1 MERSRSTTKI
11 FKNAGIAF
19 VLGASLFGTPS
30 FAQQEGLA
38 RETLEQLVSV
48 PPGKLS
54 DSDLALRIQLNRR
67 LLNDNVSEVGG
78 IKLRNLLRA
87 DRQEMRKRGK
97 AEDTQQEAAAE
108 TPAEEPQAAEE
119 EPAAEQ
125 QNDRQRRRAERR
137 AAREQAAQ
145 DQAAQDAAAEEERK
159 QQEAAAARAA
169 ADKAAAA
176 QAASD
181 KAAADRAAAE
191 QAAAEAEAKRAAEQQ
206 QSDQRPRPNR
216 NARQSLQDDRASAD
230 LNVAELRDRI
240 ADTEEILKNDDIRR
254 ALKRS
259 LNDRVKADR
268 AALESKLANRQ
279 ERRDDRQAERTEN
292 RQERRA
298 ERREE
303 RQAERRAARQD
314 ERQENRQ
321 DRRADNQVA
330 RQLLEDQRP
339 ASQLGL
345 PELRD
350 RVQRTRDALQAE
362 NMGDNLNQR
371 LLARLSED
379 RDALRNRVAE
389 RKGRSRDRQVREQ
402 VLENR
407 EARNELLSDQRP
419 SSRLDDSQLDR
430 RIEQTGSLLE
440 NGRLRPA
447 VRANLELMLRSDRAE
462 KRERLL
468 QAREDR
474 RRNLRREARQPRDFT
489 IELGQSGIRFNLDIV
504 AAEEDNETI
513 QQQLLAPPRREIRQQ
528 YSLNEFRQRP
538 ELRDIMPGIELDTIR
553 FGTNEAFIRAEEIS
567 NLDAIGEIIEEVV
580 YSQPGEVFLIEGHT
594 DAVGSDAYNYG
605 LSEERALAV
614 KEALLD
620 YFNIPAESLVAIG
633 YGERYLRIPT
643 PLAEQENRRVSVR
656 RITPLLSSN

>member
-11 FKNAGIAF
+11 LRNAGIAF

-30 FAQQEGLA
+30 FAQKEGLA

-48 PPGKLS
+48 PPSDLS

-67 LLNDNVSEVGG
+67 LLNDNVSEIGG

-97 AEDTQQEAAAE
+97 SEDTQQEAAAD
-108 TPAEEPQAAEE
+108 TPAEEPQAADE

-125 QNDRQRRRAERR
+125 QNENQRKRAERR
-137 AAREQAAQ
+137 AAKEQAAQ
-145 DQAAQDAAAEEERK
+145 EKAAQEQAAREAAAEAERK
-159 QQEAAAARAA
+159 QQEAAAAKAA
-169 ADKAAAA
+169 ADKAAAE
-176 QAASD
+176 
-181 KAAADRAAAE
+181 RAAAE

-206 QSDQRPRPNR
+206 QSNQQQRPNR
-216 NARQSLQDDRASAD
+216 SARQSLQDKRASAD
-230 LNVAELRDRI
+230 LNVAELRQRI
-240 ADTEEILKNDDIRR
+240 SETEDLLKNDGIRR

-259 LNDRVKADR
+259 LSDRVEADR
-268 AALESKLANRQ
+268 AALESKLATRQ
-279 ERRDDRQAERTEN
+279 DRRNDRQAERTET
-292 RQERRA
+292 RQERREA
-298 ERREE
+298 
-303 RQAERRAARQD
+303 RQAERQAAREAELEAQRQA
-314 ERQENRQ
+314 ERQENRNNRQ
-321 DRRADNQVA
+321 AGNQQARR
-330 RQLLEDQRP
+330 LLEDQRP

-345 PELRD
+345 PELRE

-362 NMGDNLNQR
+362 NMRQNLNQR

-379 RDALRNRVAE
+379 RDELRNRVAQRE
-389 RKGRSRDRQVREQ
+389 GRSRDGQAREQ

-407 EARNELLSDQRP
+407 NARNELLSDQRP
-419 SSRLDDSQLDR
+419 SRRLGDRQLDR
-430 RIEQTGSLLE
+430 RIEQASSLLE
-440 NGRLRPA
+440 SGRIRPA
-447 VRANLELMLRSDRAE
+447 VRANLQQMLRSDRAE

-474 RRNLRREARQPRDFT
+474 RRNLRRQARQPRDFT

-504 AAEEDNETI
+504 AAEEDNDTI
-513 QQQLLAPPRREIRQQ
+513 QQQLLAAPRREISRQ
-528 YSLNEFRQRP
+528 YTLNEFRQRP
-538 ELRDIMPGIELDTIR
+538 ELRDFMPGIELDTIR
-553 FGTNEAFIRAEEIS
+553 FGSNEAFIREEEIS

-594 DAVGSDAYNYG
+594 DAVGSDGYNYA

-614 KEALLD
+614 REALLD

-643 PLAEQENRRVSVR
+643 PFAEQENRRVSVR

>member
-11 FKNAGIAF
+11 LRNAGIAF

-30 FAQQEGLA
+30 FAQKEGLA

-48 PPGKLS
+48 PPGDLS

-67 LLNDNVSEVGG
+67 LLNDNVSEIGG

-97 AEDTQQEAAAE
+97 SEDTQQEAAAE
-108 TPAEEPQAAEE
+108 TPAEEPQVAEE

-125 QNDRQRRRAERR
+125 QNDRQRKRAERR
-137 AAREQAAQ
+137 AAKEQEAQEKAAQEQAAQ
-145 DQAAQDAAAEEERK
+145 EAAAEAERK

-169 ADKAAAA
+169 ADKAAAE

-181 KAAADRAAAE
+181 KAAAER
-191 QAAAEAEAKRAAEQQ
+191 AAAEAEARRAAEQQ
-206 QSDQRPRPNR
+206 PNQQSRPNR
-216 NARQSLQDDRASAD
+216 SARQSLQDDRASAD
-230 LNVAELRDRI
+230 LNVSELRQRI
-240 ADTEEILKNDDIRR
+240 ADTEDLLKNNDIRR

-279 ERRDDRQAERTEN
+279 DRRNDRQADRTEN

-298 ERREE
+298 ER
-303 RQAERRAARQD
+303 QA
-314 ERQENRQ
+314 ERQENRNNRQ
-321 DRRADNQVA
+321 ADNQQA
-330 RQLLEDQRP
+330 RRLLEDQRP

-345 PELRD
+345 PELRE

-362 NMGDNLNQR
+362 NMRQNLNER

-379 RDALRNRVAE
+379 RDELRNRVAQRE
-389 RKGRSRDRQVREQ
+389 GRSRDGQAREQ

-407 EARNELLSDQRP
+407 NARNELLSDQRP
-419 SSRLDDSQLDR
+419 SRRLGDRQLDR
-430 RIEQTGSLLE
+430 RIEQASSLLE
-440 NGRLRPA
+440 SGRLRPA
-447 VRANLELMLRSDRAE
+447 VRANLQQMLRSDRAE

-474 RRNLRREARQPRDFT
+474 RRNLRRQARQPRDFT

-504 AAEEDNETI
+504 AAEEDNDTI
-513 QQQLLAPPRREIRQQ
+513 QQQLLAAPRREISRQ
-528 YSLNEFRQRP
+528 YTLNEFRQRP

-553 FGTNEAFIRAEEIS
+553 FGSNEAFIRAEEIS

-594 DAVGSDAYNYG
+594 DAVGSDGYNYA
-605 LSEERALAV
+605 LSEERAFAV
-614 KEALLD
+614 REALLD

-643 PLAEQENRRVSVR
+643 PFAEQENRRVSVR